1 MWAFL
6 ETFFKGPGMFIVLWN
21 TALLLEYSARSPQF
35 AEVMLFPEKELNRE
49 AITFFFFAMLEM
61 EIN

>member
-1 MWAFL
+1 
-6 ETFFKGPGMFIVLWN
+6 MFIVLWN